1 MCVCV
6 CYCMIECVKVWM
18 CVFVIVYVCLWVY
31 ANTRVYVCDSIGL
44 SACVYVHLI
53 LCVCV
58 WLCMCMWLCDYVC
71 VCVCI
76 CVWLYLSECLCMWV
90 CDLVCVRASVYIC
103 DCVCL
108 HYIHAW
114 GDWLGIA
121 IFQNGSRRGIYFLL
135 PQPLPLS
142 SADSPFEALVIRCSF
157 FHFGIS
163 PAVLK
168 ISPATLAFPLSN
180 FLPAFWYSCCLINL
194 VIAFGNISPPHFWNF
209 PCSSVISPRN
219 AVYCFHALK

>member
-1 MCVCV
+1 MSIWL
-6 CYCMIECVKVWM
+6 Y
-18 CVFVIVYVCLWVY
+18 VYVCGCACVCGCVTMYAYVCVY
-31 ANTRVYVCDSIGL
+31 ACDCICP
-44 SACVYVHLI
+44 SACVR
-53 LCVCV
+53 
-58 WLCMCMWLCDYVC
+58 
-71 VCVCI
+71 
-76 CVWLYLSECLCMWV
+76 WV
-90 CDLVCVRASVYIC
+90 CDLVCVRVSVYIC

-209 PCSSVISPRN
+209 PCSSVSSPRN